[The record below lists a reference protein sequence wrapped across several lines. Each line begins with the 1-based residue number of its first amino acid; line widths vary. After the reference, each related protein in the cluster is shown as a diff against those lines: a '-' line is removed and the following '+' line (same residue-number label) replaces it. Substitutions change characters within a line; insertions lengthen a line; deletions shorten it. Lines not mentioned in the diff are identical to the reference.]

1 MELKRT
7 AIFLGIV
14 ALIGLGL
21 SLLLG
26 PVLSW
31 SVAERPATAKRI
43 CAENKRLSEADSTK
57 DRVKRMS
64 QTECRGAADARNG
77 KPEQATT
84 VEYREGYLYG
94 LKLKRF
100 RDGQSYTDM
109 NECVEEWEVTEKAY
123 REKHGIESQ

>member
-14 ALIGLGL
+14 GLIGMGL

-31 SVAERPATAKRI
+31 SVADKPAPAKSI

-57 DRVKRMS
+57 DRVERMS
-64 QTECRGAADARNG
+64 RIECSGAADARNG
-77 KPEQATT
+77 KPEQATSI
-84 VEYREGYLYG
+84 EYREGYLYG
-94 LKLKRF
+94 LKLTCF
-100 RDGQSYTDM
+100 RDGQSYRDM
-109 NECVEEWEVTEKAY
+109 NECLTNGK
-123 REKHGIESQ
+123 